1 MSDVPVPG
9 PDGTRKVSSERLTEG
24 QRRMLSQWW
33 NRVPLVLGG
42 QDRHA
47 MAEFEGQ
54 TIDGIELPTDPDLVE
69 MLGFLGELDIDDFYM
84 DPDSTT

>member
-1 MSDVPVPG
+1 MAKKKKVPA
-9 PDGTRKVSSERLTEG
+9 ERLSPE
-24 QRRMLSQWW
+24 QLSVLAQWW

-47 MAEFEGQ
+47 MSEFEGQ